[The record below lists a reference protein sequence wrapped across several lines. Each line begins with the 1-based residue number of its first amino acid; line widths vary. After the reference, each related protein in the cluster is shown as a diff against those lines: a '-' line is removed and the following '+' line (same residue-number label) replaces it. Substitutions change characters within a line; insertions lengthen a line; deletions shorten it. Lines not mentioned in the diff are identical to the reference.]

1 VFKLNPITDTDNES
15 EYMIEVNNISKHFK
29 IPHEKRTTIYDNII
43 GKITG
48 SSYSYE
54 EFWALRDVSFK
65 VKKGETLGIIGENG
79 SGKSTLLKIIAG
91 VLYPNDGNVKVNGKI
106 APFLELGVGFQP
118 ELSAEENVYL
128 YGSIVGLSKKQ
139 ISNKI
144 DEIFNFAE
152 LEKFRNAKLKNFSSG
167 MYTRLAFSTSV
178 ATNPDILL
186 VDEVLAVGDE
196 NFQEKSLK
204 KMKEFKDKNKTI
216 ILVSHDYNTIQNFCE
231 NAILIHNGGITGNGT
246 SAQVVDHYHAI
257 LSSKQKELE
266 SPVVNNGQDGKDS
279 HQPKRYGTMD
289 AEIIRTE
296 LFNEKGEKTTNIK
309 INEKTVIEI
318 EIIFNNKVNNP
329 IIGIAINKSDG
340 FHIYATNT
348 RAMHMKFDTFK
359 KGEKIVANF
368 SQRMRINEGNYHI
381 ATAVAYSDG
390 NRFCDWQN
398 EALTFSVTKDKE
410 LYGLIDLSSNIEIIR

>member
-1 VFKLNPITDTDNES
+1 MFKLNPITDTDNES
-15 EYMIEVNNISKHFK
+15 EYMIEVNNVSKRFK
-29 IPHEKRTTIYDNII
+29 IPHEKRTTVYDNII

-91 VLYPNDGNVKVNGKI
+91 VLYPNSGNVKVNGRI

-167 MYTRLAFSTSV
+167 MYTRLAFSTAV

-204 KMKEFKDKNKTI
+204 KMKEFKKQNKTI

-231 NAILIHNGGITGNGT
+231 NAILIHNGKITGNGT

-266 SPVVNNGQDGKDS
+266 SPVVNNEQEGKIS
-279 HQPKRYGTMD
+279 PQPKRYGTMD

-296 LFNEKGEKTTNIK
+296 LNNEKGEKTTNLKTGENSK
-309 INEKTVIEI
+309 ILL
-318 EIIFNNKVNNP
+318 EIIFHKEITNP
-329 IIGIAINKSDG
+329 IFGMMITKEDG
-340 FHIYATNT
+340 LCVYGNNT
-348 RAMHMKFDTFK
+348 RAMKMNFGIFK
-359 KGEKIVANF
+359 KGEKISVKF
-368 SQRMRINEGNYHI
+368 TQYMRLNEGLYHI
-381 ATAVAYSDG
+381 SPAIAYSDG
-390 NRFCDWQN
+390 NRFYDWQN
-398 EALTFSVTKDKE
+398 EILTFSVTKDKE
-410 LYGLIDLSSNIEIIR
+410 LHGLVDLMSVIEVIK